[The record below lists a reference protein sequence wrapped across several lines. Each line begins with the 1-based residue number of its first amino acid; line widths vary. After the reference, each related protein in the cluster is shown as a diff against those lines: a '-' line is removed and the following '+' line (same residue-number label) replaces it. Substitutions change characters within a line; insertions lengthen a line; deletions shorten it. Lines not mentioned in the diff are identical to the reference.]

1 MQILL
6 KFKLY
11 PFKMNFEL
19 KSSQVQQLVRTMGLF
34 FFSIWNRELR
44 SFQLS
49 RPLSSPSEPVQFG
62 LVQKW
67 LLAGSAQRRFA
78 FRYEGLLGVWD
89 LEGLYF
95 WHWRRGF
102 CLFVCFIVLENIMFI
117 QYININ

>member
-34 FFSIWNRELR
+34 FFFFSIWNRELG

-49 RPLSSPSEPVQFG
+49 RPLSSPSEPVQFA
-62 LVQKW
+62 LV
-67 LLAGSAQRRFA
+67 
-78 FRYEGLLGVWD
+78 
-89 LEGLYF
+89 
-95 WHWRRGF
+95 
-102 CLFVCFIVLENIMFI
+102 
-117 QYININ
+117 